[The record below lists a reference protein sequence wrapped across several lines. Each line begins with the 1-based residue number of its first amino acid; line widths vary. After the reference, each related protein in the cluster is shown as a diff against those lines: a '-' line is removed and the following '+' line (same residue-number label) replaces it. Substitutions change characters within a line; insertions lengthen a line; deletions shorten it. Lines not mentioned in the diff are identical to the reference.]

1 MYNKLLTFIITSQ
14 TNNLG
19 MRIGLSVSFYLIS
32 VLVYSQDLVVEVQDS
47 LPAATSLGTA
57 AQDSLITLAPPAEKK
72 MDSLILPDKQ
82 KQKEKAKPKKPKK
95 KRYIPYIKSM
105 DEVTISDY
113 KILYLDETEKSV
125 DTSLSI
131 EGEYSFNFLRTD
143 YFEYLPLPNMG
154 EGFNKLGY
162 DFHEQS
168 FTPQM
173 GARVKH
179 FGYFEKEDVPYYE
192 MPSAYTEL
200 FFKTTFQQGQ
210 HLDAT
215 LAINT
220 SPKFNIAV
228 SFKGF
233 RSEGKYNYSLSR
245 SRQFRLSSQY
255 QTYNNRYRM
264 RFHQTTQSLEND
276 FNGGLNNDGVY
287 FFENAPNYLVADE
300 SGQPVL
306 NENGEEEFVFYDGF
320 LDRSQLP
327 TQTRG
332 TNILAGKRYFMD
344 HQYHMFPVAKD
355 TTTYAM
361 TIGYRVNYENKNYQV
376 NQQNANRYF
385 LETYN
390 GAVADTTYHTTFEN
404 SVYAKFEN
412 TLLGKLDIDLHHIQ
426 WDYTS
431 GENEYEKDTLLPNR
445 IDASQLAMEV
455 NWSKSI
461 LGVEAQAGF
470 YNSFQE
476 DYGSKAWYI
485 TASRPLI
492 KGIHFKASYKDRSQ
506 PLNFNYYLFR
516 SDYREYDW
524 HNPDLLN
531 QKFKTKSLVLS
542 HPKWGSIS
550 GEWTSIDNY
559 TFFNNITPL
568 RFLNERFKLEVLQL
582 DKKIDYLKARFDQ
595 RLNFRKFSWINNI
608 QYQRAT
614 KEEDP
619 NEILQKPGLNV
630 PEWLIRSTFML
641 TSSMFNEALFFQSGA
656 TFVFFTDYYA
666 DQYNPLIAE
675 FVTQNN
681 TKIGEYPRVD
691 FFFNAKIK
699 SSRLFVKLE
708 NINAPIEHLI
718 FPDTP
723 YDYYASPYIPYR
735 DFSLRIGL
743 IWNFFE

>member
-1 MYNKLLTFIITSQ
+1 
-14 TNNLG
+14 
-19 MRIGLSVSFYLIS
+19 MRIGLSVSFFLIS
-32 VLVYSQDLVVEVQDS
+32 VLVYSQDLVVEAQDS
-47 LPAATSLGTA
+47 LPAATSLGTTVK
-57 AQDSLITLAPPAEKK
+57 DSLFTSAPPAEKK
-72 MDSLILPDKQ
+72 IDSLVLSDKQ
-82 KQKEKAKPKKPKK
+82 KQKGKANPKKPKK

-105 DEVTISDY
+105 DEVTVSDY

-131 EGEYSFNFLRTD
+131 EGEYSFNFLRRD

-220 SPKFNIAV
+220 SPKFNIAL

-233 RSEGKYNYSLSR
+233 RSEGKYTSSLSR

-255 QTYNNRYRM
+255 QTYNHRYRL
-264 RFHQTTQSLEND
+264 RLHQTTQSLEND
-276 FNGGLNNDGVY
+276 FNGGLRNDGVY
-287 FFENAPNYLVADE
+287 FFENAPNYVVADE
-300 SGQPVL
+300 SGQPVI

-327 TQTRG
+327 TQTQG
-332 TNILAGKRYFMD
+332 TNILEGKRYFMD
-344 HQYHMFPVAKD
+344 HQYRMFPVAKD
-355 TTTYAM
+355 TTAYGM
-361 TIGYRVNYENKNYQV
+361 TIGYRANYENKNYQLGQKRV
-376 NQQNANRYF
+376 SSYF
-385 LETYN
+385 FETYN
-390 GAVADTTYHTTFEN
+390 GTVADTTYHTTFEN
-404 SVYAKFEN
+404 SVYAKFDN
-412 TLLGKLDIDLHHIQ
+412 TLLGKLKVDLHQIQ
-426 WDYTS
+426 WDYTFA
-431 GENEYEKDTLLPNR
+431 ENEYEKDTLLPNR
-445 IDASQLAMEV
+445 IDASQMAMEA

-461 LGVEAQAGF
+461 LGVQAQAGF
-470 YNSFQE
+470 YNSFKE
-476 DYGSKAWYI
+476 EYGTKSWYV

-492 KGIHFKASYKDRSQ
+492 KDIHLKASYRDRSQ
-506 PLNFNYYLFR
+506 PLNFNYYLLR

-531 QKFKTKSLVLS
+531 QKFNTKSLVLS

-550 GEWTSIDNY
+550 GEWTAIENY
-559 TFFNNITPL
+559 TFFNNTTPL
-568 RFLNERFKLEVLQL
+568 RNLNEKFKLEVLQL
-582 DKKIDYLKARFDQ
+582 DKKIDYFKARFDQ
-595 RLNFRKFSWINNI
+595 RLNFGKFSWINNV
-608 QYQRAT
+608 QYQKT
-614 KEEDP
+614 TQEENLDELLSGP
-619 NEILQKPGLNV
+619 LALNV
-630 PEWLIRSTFML
+630 PEWLVRSTLML
-641 TSSMFNEALFFQSGA
+641 TSSMFNRALFFQSGA

-723 YDYYASPYIPYR
+723 YDYYAAPFTPYR
-735 DFSLRIGL
+735 DLSLRVGL